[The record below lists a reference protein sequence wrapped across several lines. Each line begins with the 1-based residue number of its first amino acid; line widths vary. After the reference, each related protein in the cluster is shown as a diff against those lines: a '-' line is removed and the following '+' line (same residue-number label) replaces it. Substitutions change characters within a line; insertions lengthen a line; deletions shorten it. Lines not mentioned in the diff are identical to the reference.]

1 MEETMR
7 RRDDRAPERRLI
19 AGFAAAGVILFA
31 GTLLVGFSARDI
43 DRNASPPV
51 MMGPSTTAAANVTG

>member
-1 MEETMR
+1 MR

-19 AGFAAAGVILFA
+19 AGFTAAGVILFA

-43 DRNASPPV
+43 DRKASPPALV
-51 MMGPSTTAAANVTG
+51 EPSVIATANATG